1 MDTVRT
7 KHFPLSPGLGRAY
20 GVAER
25 AAKQVVQRRFKVLRL
40 TKNAY
45 VKLGRNQPALSRVSS
60 DLYALVRMIRAWAKK
75 EYSHVPWRAI
85 ICAVAAVIYFV
96 NPADLIPD
104 ILAGLG
110 FVDDAAVVTTVV
122 RSIHREL
129 GDFRQWEKGRSP
141 DHVASVTPLRERPA
155 A

>member
-1 MDTVRT
+1 MDTHRT
-7 KHFPLSPGLGRAY
+7 KRPFLSPGLRRAY

-25 AAKQVVQRRFKVLRL
+25 AAKQVVSRRFKVLRL
-40 TKNAY
+40 TRNAY
-45 VKLGRNQPALSRVSS
+45 VKLGRNQPALSRVSN
-60 DLYALVRMIRAWAKK
+60 DLYALVRMARAWARR
-75 EYSHVPWRAI
+75 EYRDVPWRVI

-110 FVDDAAVVTTVV
+110 FVDDAAVVAAVV
-122 RSIHREL
+122 RSIHKEL
-129 GDFRQWEKGRSP
+129 DDFRRWEKARSAERIAP
-141 DHVASVTPLRERPA
+141 VTNLRKRKA